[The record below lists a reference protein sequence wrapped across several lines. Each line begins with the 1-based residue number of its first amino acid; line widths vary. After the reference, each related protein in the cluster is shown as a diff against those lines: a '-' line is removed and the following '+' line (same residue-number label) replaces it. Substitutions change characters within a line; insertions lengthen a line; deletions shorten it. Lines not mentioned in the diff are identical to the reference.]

1 MRTED
6 NALPEKPQRLHDG
19 PLLKRLMRQ
28 PEPGGR
34 EHSVRTLAQA
44 VGVSEAKVHKLISE
58 ERPYVTEEQAEAI
71 AREVGAHRKA
81 LFSPRS
87 FSFLNEIN
95 EEEQMDPA
103 DRTLRARLA
112 AHSQWAKE
120 KDPTAR
126 TAKAR
131 KAAADRFVKQARELH
146 PDGDDELIARTAE
159 HLSKAHYARMGMAS
173 AAARRKGGARSE
185 AA

>member
-1 MRTED
+1 MPD
-6 NALPEKPQRLHDG
+6 PLYRLHDG
-19 PLLKRLMRQ
+19 ELLRRLMRQ
-28 PEPGGR
+28 PAPGGTR
-34 EHSVRTLAQA
+34 HSVQSLADA
-44 VGVSEAKVHKLISE
+44 VGVSTSKVNKLISE
-58 ERPYVTEEQAEAI
+58 QRPYLTGEQAEAC
-71 AREVGAHRKA
+71 ARAVGVHRKA

-87 FSFLNEIN
+87 FSFENEN
-95 EEEQMDPA
+95 KKEEAMDPA

-131 KAAADRFVKQARELH
+131 AAAEERWLKAARELH
-146 PDGDDELIARTAE
+146 PDGDDALIQRAAE
-159 HLSKAHYARMGMAS
+159 HLKKAHFARMGMAS
-173 AAARRKGGARSE
+173 AAKRRKGAGPAAKPSPE

>member
-1 MRTED
+1 M
-6 NALPEKPQRLHDG
+6 PKQSHRLHDG
-19 PLLKRLMRQ
+19 SLLRRLMRQ

-34 EHSVRTLAQA
+34 EHSVRSLARA
-44 VGVSEAKVHKLISE
+44 VGVSESKVHKLISE
-58 ERPYVTEEQAEAI
+58 ERPYVTEAEAEAI
-71 AREVGAHRKA
+71 ATEVGARLKA
-81 LFSPRS
+81 LFAPRS
-87 FSFLNEIN
+87 FSFMNEIN
-95 EEEQMDPA
+95 EMEEPMDPA

-126 TAKAR
+126 TEKAR
-131 KAAADRFVKQARELH
+131 AAAASKFVVQARELH

-159 HLSKAHYARMGMAS
+159 HLKKAHYARMGMAS
-173 AAARRKGGARSE
+173 AAKRRKGATSQK

>member
-1 MRTED
+1 MPKQTH
-6 NALPEKPQRLHDG
+6 RLHDG
-19 PLLKRLMRQ
+19 PLLRRLMRQ

-44 VGVSEAKVHKLISE
+44 VGVSESKVHKLISE
-58 ERPYVTEEQAEAI
+58 ERPFVTEAEAEAI
-71 AREVGAHRKA
+71 ASEVGACLKA
-81 LFSPRS
+81 LFAPRS
-87 FSFLNEIN
+87 FSFVNEN
-95 EEEQMDPA
+95 KEMEELMDPA

-120 KDPTAR
+120 KDPTSR

-131 KAAADRFVKQARELH
+131 AAAAGKFEKQARELH

-159 HLSKAHYARMGMAS
+159 HLRKAHFARMGMKS
-173 AAARRKGGARSE
+173 AAARRKGASPK

>member
-1 MRTED
+1 MTED
-6 NALPEKPQRLHDG
+6 NALPKQTHRLHDG
-19 PLLKRLMRQ
+19 PLLRRLMRQ

-34 EHSVRTLAQA
+34 EHSVQTLAQA
-44 VGVSEAKVHKLISE
+44 VGVSESKVHKLISE
-58 ERPYVTEEQAEAI
+58 VRPYVTEAEAKAI
-71 AREVGAHRKA
+71 AREVGVHCKA

-87 FSFLNEIN
+87 FSFMNEILD
-95 EEEQMDPA
+95 EEEPMDPA

-131 KAAADRFVKQARELH
+131 KAAASKFEKAARELH
-146 PDGDDELIARTAE
+146 PDGDDDLIARTAE
-159 HLSKAHYARMGMAS
+159 HLRKAHFARMGMAS
-173 AAARRKGGARSE
+173 AAARRKG
-185 AA
+185 AAKAA

>member
-1 MRTED
+1 
-6 NALPEKPQRLHDG
+6 
-19 PLLKRLMRQ
+19 MRQ

-44 VGVSEAKVHKLISE
+44 VGVSESKVDKLISE
-58 ERPYVTEEQAEAI
+58 ERPFVTEAQAQAI
-71 AREVGAHRKA
+71 ASEVGAHLKA
-81 LFSPRS
+81 LFAPRS
-87 FSFLNEIN
+87 FSFMNEIDEM
-95 EEEQMDPA
+95 EEPMDPA

-131 KAAADRFVKQARELH
+131 AAADGRFEKAARELH

-159 HLSKAHYARMGMAS
+159 HLKKAHYARMGMAS
-173 AAARRKGGARSE
+173 AAKRRKG
-185 AA
+185 AAPSKAA